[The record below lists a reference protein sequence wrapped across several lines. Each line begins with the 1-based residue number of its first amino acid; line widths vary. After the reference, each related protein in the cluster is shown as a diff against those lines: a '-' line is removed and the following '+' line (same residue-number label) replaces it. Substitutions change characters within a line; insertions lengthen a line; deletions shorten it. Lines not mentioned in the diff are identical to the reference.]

1 MWWAIFGQ
9 SLTWLLDHIYAIT
22 NGVPVLVTIG
32 AYGVAIVIVTII
44 IRLLLAPLQQFQLVT
59 SRKTMAE
66 QRKLAPQVAELR
78 KKFKK
83 DPQKLNAEMMKLY
96 QEHGVNP
103 MGGLIGCLPL
113 IVQLP
118 VLYALYYVFR
128 GAHVG
133 AQHFLFVPNLM
144 AIPNQTHL
152 IAGLPIPEIA
162 FLVFPLLAAATT
174 FVQTKMLQQPPP
186 LNPTD
191 QEAQMQQT
199 QRMMVFLSPLM
210 IGFFAL
216 SVPAGLSLYWFV
228 GNCVSIIQQSFVVGW
243 GNLRPGG
250 GGAKL
255 PVIPPKSA
263 GSPPG
268 SAKPDL
274 PAKRTANGG
283 AQSQKPK
290 KRNNL
295 RAQREEK
302 TG

>member
-1 MWWAIFGQ
+1 
-9 SLTWLLDHIYAIT
+9 
-22 NGVPVLVTIG
+22 VPPIEAIG
-32 AYGVAIVIVTII
+32 AYGVAVIIVTII
-44 IRLLLAPLQQFQLVT
+44 IRLALSPLQQFQLLS

-78 KKFKK
+78 KKYKK
-83 DPQKLNAEMMKLY
+83 EPQKLNAEMMKLY

-103 MGGLIGCLPL
+103 LGGLIGCAPL
-113 IVQLP
+113 VVQLP

-144 AIPNQTHL
+144 EIPNSTHL
-152 IAGLPIPEIA
+152 IAGLPIPALA

-186 LNPTD
+186 INPTD

-199 QRMMVFLSPLM
+199 QRMMVFLSPVM

-216 SVPAGLSLYWFV
+216 SVPAALSLYWFI

-250 GGAKL
+250 GGATASL
-255 PVIPPKSA
+255 SPPKKV
-263 GSPPG
+263 GPQPG
-268 SAKPDL
+268 SAKP
-274 PAKRTANGG
+274 PVSSGKRSANGG
-283 AQSQKPK
+283 GAQGQKPK
-290 KRNNL
+290 KR
-295 RAQREEK
+295 A
-302 TG
+302 T